1 MRSQFSFLFI
11 SILLLLQ
18 VQLIAQRSEAD
29 SMQRLIL
36 FEKDTTRIV
45 ELLNEIGWE
54 LKVAAPDTAKTR
66 LLLAAEIAERNEL
79 YSAQG
84 DAYNYLGVL
93 ESIRENLDAA
103 AKYWETS
110 LQIRIETEDKKGQAK
125 IYNNL
130 GILYKNKNDFT
141 KAILYYRQAELIY
154 EELDNPIKAGNLA
167 YNIAKLYDEFGHF
180 NQAIEYIYKY
190 LNNLEEQASLNS
202 LDEQE
207 LADLK
212 SSEAD
217 AYNLM
222 GNVKYS
228 LARNIESKKSYLKS
242 MAISQSLGDTSK
254 LANVFNNLG
263 NLYSSFSWKYHR
275 DSLSEKA
282 IAYQDSSIAFY
293 NQSLSFRQ
301 EMQDE
306 DHIDRLKFNIATCER
321 DKGIF
326 YKEIGKVGL
335 FKKKMKLAQD
345 ELERLRSVW
354 SKASDELRIIQ
365 VNNALFEVYLALG
378 KKQQALDALN
388 TSSTLANAN
397 ESDWYIQRSL
407 EDFSKYYKANGQYE
421 QALSYSEKYNLYRYK
436 NINEKQIQDNEK
448 QAALYLDQKN
458 IREIE
463 RKKEDLKLSNLKLRN
478 SYIYISIAI
487 FSCFI
492 FIFLFVRFRRLH
504 AKIQGLLLNIL
515 PPSVVKRI
523 QADATDDC
531 ATNFEAATILFSD
544 FAGFTEISAQIPPN
558 ELLGY
563 LNKFFTAFDEIIS
576 EEGVERIKTIGD
588 AYMCVAGVPDEYSDH
603 AQRMIRS
610 AFRMR
615 KAVDDLNAMHRAAGV
630 PEFKIRIGI
639 NSGPV
644 SGGIVGV
651 KKYAYDVWGD
661 AVNVASRMESN
672 AHIGGIN
679 ISEDTYSLV
688 KEELMLL
695 EKEFEFETEV
705 RKAVQVKGKGAM
717 DMYTFI

>member
-1 MRSQFSFLFI
+1 
-11 SILLLLQ
+11 
-18 VQLIAQRSEAD
+18 
-29 SMQRLIL
+29 MQRLIL

-263 NLYSSFSWKYHR
+263 NLYSSF
-275 DSLSEKA
+275 
-282 IAYQDSSIAFY
+282 
-293 NQSLSFRQ
+293 
-301 EMQDE
+301 
-306 DHIDRLKFNIATCER
+306 
-321 DKGIF
+321 
-326 YKEIGKVGL
+326 
-335 FKKKMKLAQD
+335 
-345 ELERLRSVW
+345 RST
-354 SKASDELRIIQ
+354 Q
-365 VNNALFEVYLALG
+365 F
-378 KKQQALDALN
+378 
-388 TSSTLANAN
+388 
-397 ESDWYIQRSL
+397 
-407 EDFSKYYKANGQYE
+407 
-421 QALSYSEKYNLYRYK
+421 
-436 NINEKQIQDNEK
+436 
-448 QAALYLDQKN
+448 
-458 IREIE
+458 
-463 RKKEDLKLSNLKLRN
+463 
-478 SYIYISIAI
+478 
-487 FSCFI
+487 
-492 FIFLFVRFRRLH
+492 
-504 AKIQGLLLNIL
+504 
-515 PPSVVKRI
+515 
-523 QADATDDC
+523 
-531 ATNFEAATILFSD
+531 
-544 FAGFTEISAQIPPN
+544 
-558 ELLGY
+558 
-563 LNKFFTAFDEIIS
+563 
-576 EEGVERIKTIGD
+576 
-588 AYMCVAGVPDEYSDH
+588 
-603 AQRMIRS
+603 
-610 AFRMR
+610 
-615 KAVDDLNAMHRAAGV
+615 
-630 PEFKIRIGI
+630 
-639 NSGPV
+639 
-644 SGGIVGV
+644 
-651 KKYAYDVWGD
+651 
-661 AVNVASRMESN
+661 
-672 AHIGGIN
+672 
-679 ISEDTYSLV
+679 
-688 KEELMLL
+688 
-695 EKEFEFETEV
+695 
-705 RKAVQVKGKGAM
+705 
-717 DMYTFI
+717 